1 MRKQQFKNFKGY
13 IYTAFHDNV
22 LEIYDE
28 RQNLMAIIKTP
39 DAFYLTELLDTPNV
53 LEFLKKLGFTKSV
66 INTNLYTLI
75 KSCLK
80 LENIK
85 QINHGS
91 YIAEAID
98 YPDGF
103 MDNYY
108 IYKIGGFYIK
118 NES

>member
-1 MRKQQFKNFKGY
+1 M
-13 IYTAFHDNV
+13 
-22 LEIYDE
+22 
-28 RQNLMAIIKTP
+28 
-39 DAFYLTELLDTPNV
+39 
-53 LEFLKKLGFTKSV
+53 
-66 INTNLYTLI
+66 INANLYTLI
-75 KSCLK
+75 KICLK
-80 LENIK
+80 LENVK